1 MKVRRLKPDELQHHG
16 VKGQKW
22 GVRRYQN
29 YDGTPKNG
37 SNNNNRSST
46 TVYTNRKKTTYGNS
60 KGVKKRTKIENT
72 QTFKAKNAGNYV
84 VKYDK
89 NMKKNTVK
97 FTNEHSASGV
107 NFTSITGKDKDTF
120 EAFVA
125 IMNSIYETQSPDVAD
140 KTIAILMEKYGEL
153 EFDASKMENVSSPY
167 ECFTNVSDKDQ
178 LFPGLLL
185 NEQNEETASNE
196 SNESN
201 TSNIST
207 TGYNGMPSNLVKH
220 VNTKTKVAKVKKDY
234 IPNGAPSNLE
244 KPKKYIRMNAPRRTS
259 INANPGTNG
268 MPTNIPVAA
277 YSSWANSEKK
287 RKKS

>member
-1 MKVRRLKPDELQHHG
+1 MIVRRTNGSPSELYHHG
-16 VKGQKW
+16 VKGQRW

-29 YDGTPKNG
+29 YDGTPKDG
-37 SNNNNRSST
+37 SNSNNQSST

-72 QTFKAKNAGNYV
+72 QTFKAKNAGNYF

-89 NMKKNTVK
+89 NMKNNTIK
-97 FTNEHSASGV
+97 FTNGRSASGI
-107 NFTSITGKDKDTF
+107 NFTNIIGKDEDTVK
-120 EAFVA
+120 AFGA
-125 IMNSIYETQSPDVAD
+125 LMNSIYETQSPDVAD
-140 KTIAILMEKYGEL
+140 KTVAILMEKYGEL
-153 EFDASKMENVSSPY
+153 EFDASKMESASFPY
-167 ECFTNVSDKDQ
+167 ECFTNISDKDQ
-178 LFPGLLL
+178 IFPGLLL
-185 NEQNEETASNE
+185 NEENEENT

-201 TSNIST
+201 TSNAST

-220 VNTKTKVAKVKKDY
+220 VNTKTKVKKVKKDY